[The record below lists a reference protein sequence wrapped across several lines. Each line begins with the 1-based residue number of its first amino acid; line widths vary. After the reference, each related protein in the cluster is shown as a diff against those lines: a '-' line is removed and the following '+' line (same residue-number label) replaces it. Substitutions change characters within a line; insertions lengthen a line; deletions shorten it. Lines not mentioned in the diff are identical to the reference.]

1 MSIEI
6 IKDLIKV
13 EEVKGT
19 EEVQTMVETEIYL
32 NTNKQEIDSILWVEG
47 RTEVLNTNIFKD
59 KLLVNGRVKFNIVY
73 RGLDEEKNLHTL
85 EASED
90 FKEEI
95 DIEGIAEGMECDI
108 KASIDHIEYDLGEN
122 RIDLQALLNLNAKVE
137 ETKELEVVHEIQG
150 DKGLQILEEDI
161 TYKEVYGRDIS
172 YANVK
177 EEIVVADDKP
187 PIEKVVRFSVH
198 PRELQTLVAEDRLI
212 VSAEANVSLIYL
224 GDNKI
229 NYIRESIPFNHFVE
243 LPGVEKDS
251 LGEVKLEV
259 VEGLYEIMED
269 EMGDLRHI
277 DLDINIRVEGK
288 VYDYMT
294 RPLVVDLYSTKE
306 ELNIE
311 KEDIT
316 ILENV
321 DILSEEEDLK
331 LELEVDALEVLDIK
345 DDFNL
350 IDYRILG
357 DEIVVESLLSLEL
370 FYLNG
375 RGEVRHYMDHFPFKS
390 NIYYSGSDRDLE
402 LDVRAKLADLDYEL
416 TDQLSLKAIAKYDVY
431 LNRERTIE
439 SIKEIEET
447 GQVIDLSNRPSI
459 IVYIVQKGDKL
470 WDIAKRYKTT
480 VEDILSSNNLDPAY
494 EIQVG
499 DKIIIEKFLDNDFEN
514 M

>member
-32 NTNKQEIDSILWVEG
+32 NTNTQQIDSILWVEG

-85 EASED
+85 ETSKD

-251 LGEVKLEV
+251 LGK
-259 VEGLYEIMED
+259 
-269 EMGDLRHI
+269 
-277 DLDINIRVEGK
+277 
-288 VYDYMT
+288 
-294 RPLVVDLYSTKE
+294 
-306 ELNIE
+306 
-311 KEDIT
+311 
-316 ILENV
+316 
-321 DILSEEEDLK
+321 
-331 LELEVDALEVLDIK
+331 
-345 DDFNL
+345 
-350 IDYRILG
+350 
-357 DEIVVESLLSLEL
+357 
-370 FYLNG
+370 
-375 RGEVRHYMDHFPFKS
+375 
-390 NIYYSGSDRDLE
+390 
-402 LDVRAKLADLDYEL
+402 
-416 TDQLSLKAIAKYDVY
+416 
-431 LNRERTIE
+431 
-439 SIKEIEET
+439 
-447 GQVIDLSNRPSI
+447 
-459 IVYIVQKGDKL
+459 
-470 WDIAKRYKTT
+470 
-480 VEDILSSNNLDPAY
+480 
-494 EIQVG
+494 
-499 DKIIIEKFLDNDFEN
+499 
-514 M
+514 